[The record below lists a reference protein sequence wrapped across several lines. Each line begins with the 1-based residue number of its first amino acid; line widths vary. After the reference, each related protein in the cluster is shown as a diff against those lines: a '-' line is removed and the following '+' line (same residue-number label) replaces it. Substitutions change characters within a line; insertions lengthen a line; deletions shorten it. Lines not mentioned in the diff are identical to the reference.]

1 VPSRE
6 SWRGLLAGFLE
17 RPAKVLSGGSQAIS
31 GDEKRRNLLSAHLEF
46 NFGEFRAGQMH
57 GPALRV
63 DQGLLRVRLRVF
75 RANRAVSRP
84 ISRRSRG
91 RHCELLLTHRFITDK
106 KDGGQHQ
113 LPAHAENG
121 GSEPPRGQGD
131 GASEPS
137 LNVVT
142 AY

>member
-1 VPSRE
+1 MKIPDND
-6 SWRGLLAGFLE
+6 A
-17 RPAKVLSGGSQAIS
+17 
-31 GDEKRRNLLSAHLEF
+31 NLLSAHLEF

-75 RANRAVSRP
+75 RTNRAVSRP

-142 AY
+142 AYYPNG

>member
-1 VPSRE
+1 MLMPS
-6 SWRGLLAGFLE
+6 FLSKE
-17 RPAKVLSGGSQAIS
+17 IPEIS
-31 GDEKRRNLLSAHLEF
+31 SKHTRADRYPLLSAHLEF

-75 RANRAVSRP
+75 RTNRAVSRP
-84 ISRRSRG
+84 ISCRSRG

-142 AY
+142 AYYPNG